1 MILKKHHIK
10 HITLWQAGGQSQ
22 ADYCRQNGLNTKTFS
37 RGLRIYH
44 DAGKHPAPSLIPIE
58 INPAIIPIAETL
70 RLRFSSGY
78 TLELPASISPRW
90 LSELLQCLG

>member
-10 HITLWQAGGQSQ
+10 HITLWQAGSQSQ
-22 ADYCRQNGLNTKTFS
+22 ADYCRQNGLNAKTFS
-37 RGLRIYH
+37 RWLRIYH
-44 DAGKHPAPSLIPIE
+44 DAGKQPSPSLIPIE
-58 INPAIIPIAETL
+58 IKPAVIPITETL

-90 LSELLQCLG
+90 VSELLQCLG